1 MFGSG
6 VIAPKIGNVRLQLD
20 PNMNILAVLIARG
33 SSKRVPRKN
42 IRLLGKYPL
51 IAHSIMKLNDLSKTL
66 YFDHVVSTDDVE
78 IRSISESFGGYCP
91 FLRPEELARDNVP
104 SLPVVQHAVNFMS
117 AENNKV
123 YDVIVYIQPTSPFW
137 RIDDFLRCITVLS
150 ESHYVSCLPVTKVET
165 HPFKMKRLLDDGR
178 LINLIDQGV
187 DDMRP
192 YQDLPTV
199 MRRAGSLYATRT
211 DIVMNHDSLIGDPC
225 FGFEVPLETAVDID
239 TPMDFAMA
247 QVIYDQYSNLNER

>member
-1 MFGSG
+1 
-6 VIAPKIGNVRLQLD
+6 
-20 PNMNILAVLIARG
+20 MNILAVLIARG

-51 IAHSIMKLNDLSKTL
+51 IAHSIMKLNELSKVL
-66 YFDHVVSTDDVE
+66 DLDHVISTEDLE
-78 IRSISESFGGYCP
+78 IKSISESFGGYCP

-104 SLPVVQHAVNFMS
+104 SLPVVQHAVDFMS
-117 AENNKV
+117 RETTKV

-137 RIDDFLRCITVLS
+137 RIDDFMRCITVLS
-150 ESHYVSCLPVTKVET
+150 ETDYVTCLPVTKVET

-178 LINLIDQGV
+178 LINLIDQGL

-192 YQDLPTV
+192 YQELPTV
-199 MRRAGSLYATRT
+199 MRRAGSLYASRT
-211 DIVMNHDSLIGDPC
+211 DIVMNHHSLIGDPC
-225 FGFEVPLETAVDID
+225 FGFEVPMETAVDID

-247 QVIYDQYSNLNER
+247 QVIYDQASKVNER